1 MNKRLKSIKTENK
14 EQKKNMEENTR
25 EIHLKN
31 KRKRRE
37 SIMVIVIEIF
47 WKRKKNIIETNT
59 KN

>member
-1 MNKRLKSIKTENK
+1 
-14 EQKKNMEENTR
+14 MEENTR
-25 EIHLKN
+25 EIHLKI

-47 WKRKKNIIETNT
+47 WKRKKNIIETNI